1 MRTTR
6 WNQQRCVLAEGGAAA
21 RTGRRSPGER
31 AAPGIRR
38 PVRCAP
44 PTEAVGVTDTAW
56 ERQREVR
63 DALQTIVSDPQ
74 LGIAALSNAQMMSN
88 LPKDLLPDAPR
99 ETRVLV
105 TASEAG
111 LANPLLDHMSQGI
124 EAATAASPAASGL
137 AARTPF
143 TPEAC
148 DSIL

>member
-1 MRTTR
+1 M
-6 WNQQRCVLAEGGAAA
+6 
-21 RTGRRSPGER
+21 TG
-31 AAPGIRR
+31 
-38 PVRCAP
+38 
-44 PTEAVGVTDTAW
+44 TAW
-56 ERQREVR
+56 AHQHEVR
-63 DALQTIVSDPQ
+63 DALHTIVSDPQ

-111 LANPLLDHMSQGI
+111 LANPLLDHVSQGI
-124 EAATAASPAASGL
+124 DAATAASPAASGL

>member
-1 MRTTR
+1 MTGT
-6 WNQQRCVLAEGGAAA
+6 A
-21 RTGRRSPGER
+21 REH
-31 AAPGIRR
+31 
-38 PVRCAP
+38 
-44 PTEAVGVTDTAW
+44 
-56 ERQREVR
+56 QHEVR
-63 DALQTIVSDPQ
+63 DALHTVVSDPQ

-111 LANPLLDHMSQGI
+111 PAQPLLDHVSQGI
-124 EAATAASPAASGL
+124 DAATAASMAASGL

-143 TPEAC
+143 IPEAC

>member
-1 MRTTR
+1 MASAQ
-6 WNQQRCVLAEGGAAA
+6 WDEGDEAQKALRSIVSNPAYGAAA
-21 RTGRRSPGER
+21 LSS
-31 AAPGIRR
+31 AP
-38 PVRCAP
+38 
-44 PTEAVGVTDTAW
+44 
-56 ERQREVR
+56 
-63 DALQTIVSDPQ
+63 
-74 LGIAALSNAQMMSN
+74 MMTN
-88 LPKDLLPDAPR
+88 LLKDLLPDAPR

-124 EAATAASPAASGL
+124 DAATAASPAASGL